1 MKLYMKQKVFS
12 FKDKFFIK
20 DEDGNDKY
28 YVEGQ
33 LISFGKKLHV
43 YDMNGNEV
51 AFIKEQIWSFLPTL
65 RVFTN
70 GEQIAD
76 IKKKFTLFVPKYI
89 IKGLDWKVTG
99 KTTAHEYKITQ
110 GNSTIVSINK
120 KWMTWAD
127 TYEMDIAKGTDEIV
141 ALATVLAI
149 DCAHE
154 RMRLAASSS

>member
-1 MKLYMKQKVFS
+1 MKQKVFS
-12 FKDKFFIK
+12 FKDKFYIK
-20 DEDGNDKY
+20 DEDDNDKY
-28 YVEGQ
+28 YVEGK
-33 LISFGKKLHV
+33 LMSFGKKLYV
-43 YDMNGNEV
+43 YDMKGNEV

-65 RVFTN
+65 RVFCN

-76 IKKKFTLFVPKYI
+76 ITRKFSLFVPKYT

-99 KTTAHEYKITQ
+99 KSTAHEYKITQ
-110 GNSTIVSINK
+110 GKNTIVSISK

-127 TYEMDIAKGTDEIV
+127 TYEFDITKGTDEII

-154 RMRLAASSS
+154 RFRLAAMSD